1 MLDVIPVRVPQR
13 LMQWAGTGKGGSYPS
28 VFALGAASGVVAAP
42 CGAPAFAVVLIMVT
56 VGVSRLEPAAPRV
69 DRDTVF
75 MDTVQ
80 RGEMLRQV
88 RGTGTLVP
96 EQIRWISAL
105 TNSTVEKIL
114 LRPGVDV
121 EPETVIVELSNPQLE
136 QSAIEAELSL
146 KAARARYK
154 SRVVA
159 LDQQLLSQQALV
171 ATSESA
177 ASLAEYEAEL
187 EQELFTD
194 QLVSELSLRQK
205 QSRAEQLR
213 TQNGIEQ
220 QRLEIQTHV
229 METELAAEQADV
241 DRLETIYQLRQQE
254 VNDLRL
260 TAGVAGVLQEVP
272 LEEGASVTPGTNLA
286 RVGDPSRLKA
296 ELRIP
301 ETQARDIQVGQPA
314 SIDTRNGIIPG
325 HVIRIDPAVT
335 AGTVT
340 VDVALDGELPRGAR
354 PDTTVDGTIELE
366 RLEDVIY
373 VGRPVFGQEESIV
386 SLFKLQ
392 PETDEAVRTRVS
404 LGRSS
409 VNTIEVIEGLQPGDQ
424 VVLSDMS
431 QWDAFDRVRL
441 N

>member
-1 MLDVIPVRVPQR
+1 MMDIARPDIARAKKVRRVVYS
-13 LMQWAGTGKGGSYPS
+13 TGL
-28 VFALGAASGVVAAP
+28 V
-42 CGAPAFAVVLIMVT
+42 VVLILVT

-69 DRDTVF
+69 ERDTVF

-96 EQIRWISAL
+96 EQIRWISAI
-105 TNSTVEKIL
+105 TNSTVERIL
-114 LRPGVDV
+114 LRPGVTV
-121 EPETVIVELSNPQLE
+121 EPDTVIVELSNPQLE
-136 QSAIEAELSL
+136 QSALEARLSL
-146 KAARARYK
+146 KAAQARYE
-154 SRVVA
+154 SREVA
-159 LDQQLLSQQALV
+159 LDRDMLTQQALV
-171 ATSESA
+171 ASAESA
-177 ASLAEYEAEL
+177 LTLAEYEAQLDE
-187 EQELFTD
+187 ELFAD
-194 QLVSELSLRQK
+194 ELVSELQLRQK
-205 QSRAEQLR
+205 QSRVNQLR
-213 TQNGIEQ
+213 IQHEIEE
-220 QRLEIQTHV
+220 QRLAIQGDAAR
-229 METELAAEQADV
+229 TELAAEQADL
-241 DRLETIYQLRQQE
+241 DRLETIYQLRQDE
-254 VNDLRL
+254 VGDLRL
-260 TAGVAGVLQEVP
+260 TAGVSGVLQEVP

-301 ETQARDIQVGQPA
+301 ETQARDIQMGQPA

-325 HVIRIDPAVT
+325 HVVRIDPAVT

-340 VDVALDGELPRGAR
+340 VDIALDGELPRGAR
-354 PDTTVDGTIELE
+354 PDLTVDGTIELE
-366 RLEDVIY
+366 RLENVIY

-386 SLFKLQ
+386 SLFKLL
-392 PETDEAVRTRVS
+392 PDTDEAVRTRVS

>member
-1 MLDVIPVRVPQR
+1 MDIARPDIARAKKVRR
-13 LMQWAGTGKGGSYPS
+13 ILYST
-28 VFALGAASGVVAAP
+28 
-42 CGAPAFAVVLIMVT
+42 AFAVVLIMVT
-56 VGVSRLEPAAPRV
+56 VGVSRLEPASPRV
-69 DRDTVF
+69 ERDTVF

-96 EQIRWISAL
+96 EQIRWISAI

-254 VNDLRL
+254 VSDLRL

-392 PETDEAVRTRVS
+392 PETDEAVRIRVS